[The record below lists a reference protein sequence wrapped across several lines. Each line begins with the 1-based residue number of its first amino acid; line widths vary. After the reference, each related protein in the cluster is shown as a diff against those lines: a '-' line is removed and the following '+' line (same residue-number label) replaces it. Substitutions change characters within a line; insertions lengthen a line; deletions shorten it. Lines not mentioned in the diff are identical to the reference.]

1 MAQGLR
7 PHHHQCYLYGIRK
20 YYDKQRGCVVK
31 KVTFKCMM
39 CDYMTHEKYEC
50 YEPPPK
56 EKNKNKVL
64 KRNKCKFSN
73 HQ

>member
-7 PHHHQCYLYGIRK
+7 PHYHQCYLYGVHK
-20 YYDKQRGCVVK
+20 YYDKQKGCVVK

-39 CDYMTHEKYEC
+39 CDYMTHEIYEC

-56 EKNKNKVL
+56 EKSKNKVL
-64 KRNKCKFSN
+64 QKNKRRYSN
-73 HQ
+73 QK